1 MTTNMSSRTHV
12 RDLLI
17 HHPARP
23 DSKIQNYLLCIS
35 VNSVVIVYLQS
46 AKIRVLSKAKS
57 RFIGTV
63 TFLNKR
69 THFENHQKHRK
80 PFYEKDFCLLPTA

>member
-23 DSKIQNYLLCIS
+23 DSTIQNSTLRIHNFLQCLS
-35 VNSVVIVYLQS
+35 VHSVVIVYLQS

-63 TFLNKR
+63 TF
-69 THFENHQKHRK
+69 FEQTN
-80 PFYEKDFCLLPTA
+80 PF